1 MVELA
6 DTPDLGSGAARRKSS
21 SLFIRTNLIV
31 NKKSKKMKFE
41 EIKSKGL
48 NKKYKV
54 TIAAADFAAAV
65 DKKLEDVSK
74 DIKMPGFRAGHAPKN
89 LIAQKYR
96 PSVLG
101 EVLDD
106 MVRDAANH
114 VISENKLRPALTP
127 DIKLE
132 KFEDGKDIEF
142 EMDMDVL
149 PEIKLGDFSKISL
162 TKNTAKVP
170 AEEVEKA
177 VKYMAESRRET
188 VKVEENRAAKKG
200 DVAVIDF
207 VGSIDGVEFEGG
219 KGNAYPLELGS
230 NSFIPGYED
239 QLIGHKAGETV
250 EVKTTFPKEYHAKDL
265 AGKEAVFVTTIKE
278 LRTYKKAE
286 VNDELAKAMGAKDVA
301 DMKDK
306 IEARIAEDYEQASRM
321 KLKRDLLDALDKEY
335 NFEVPQKLV
344 DAEYAAIEKQYQN
357 AKAQNRL
364 DAEDKN
370 RDEKDILAEYKDI
383 ALRRVKLGLL
393 LSEIGADA
401 KLTLTADD
409 INKAMMAEAKRYPG
423 QEQMVLSYY
432 MKNKEAIE
440 NLRAPAFE
448 EKIVD
453 YVLGKAKIENNE
465 VSVEELYDFSDA
477 SDKAA
482 KKPAKAKTTKAK
494 KSA

>member
-1 MVELA
+1 
-6 DTPDLGSGAARRKSS
+6 
-21 SLFIRTNLIV
+21 
-31 NKKSKKMKFE
+31 MKFE

-48 NKKYKV
+48 NKKYNV

-65 DKKLEDVSK
+65 EKKLDKVAKEV
-74 DIKMPGFRAGHAPKN
+74 KMPGFRAGKTPKAI
-89 LIAQKYR
+89 IAQKYR

-101 EVLDD
+101 EVLDE
-106 MVRDAANH
+106 MIRDAANQ
-114 VISENKLRPALTP
+114 VIEQNKLRPALAP

-132 KFEDGKDIEF
+132 KFEDGKDVEF
-142 EMDMDVL
+142 VVDMDIL
-149 PEIKLGDFSKISL
+149 PEIKVGDFSKVAL
-162 TKNTAKVP
+162 TKYTAKVP

-177 VKYMAESRRET
+177 VKYMADSRRDT
-188 VKVEENRAAKKG
+188 VKVEEDRKAKKG

-250 EVKTTFPKEYHAKDL
+250 EVKATFPKEYHAKDL

-278 LRTYKKAE
+278 LRTYKAAE

-301 DMKDK
+301 DMKAK

-344 DAEYAAIEKQYQN
+344 DAEYEAIEKQYQN
-357 AKAQNRL
+357 AKAKNML
-364 DAEDKN
+364 DAEEKN
-370 RDEKDILAEYKDI
+370 RDEKDVLAEYKEI

-393 LSEIGADA
+393 LSEIGSSA

-423 QEQMVLSYY
+423 QEQMVLGYY

-453 YVLGKAKIENNE
+453 YVLGKAKVESKE
-465 VSVEELYDFSDA
+465 VSVEELYDFSDKPA
-477 SDKAA
+477 TA
-482 KKPAKAKTTKAK
+482 KKSKAK
-494 KSA
+494 KTA

>member
-1 MVELA
+1 
-6 DTPDLGSGAARRKSS
+6 
-21 SLFIRTNLIV
+21 
-31 NKKSKKMKFE
+31 
-41 EIKSKGL
+41 
-48 NKKYKV
+48 
-54 TIAAADFAAAV
+54 V
-65 DKKLEDVSK
+65 DKKLEKVSQ

-106 MVRDAANH
+106 MVRDAANN
-114 VISENKLRPALTP
+114 VISENKLRPALAP

-149 PEIKLGDFSKISL
+149 PEIKLGDFAKISL

-188 VKVEENRAAKKG
+188 VKVEEDRAAKKG

-301 DMKDK
+301 DMKAK

-335 NFEVPQKLV
+335 TFEVPQKLV

-453 YVLGKAKIENNE
+453 YVLGKAKINNNE
-465 VSVEELYDFSDA
+465 VSVEELYDFSGA
-477 SDKAA
+477 S
-482 KKPAKAKTTKAK
+482 KKPAKTKTTKTK